1 MFSSV
6 SDKLRVVAEI
16 MANPEGA
23 KAREPYQNFDGEGFP
38 SESTISLVPRDW
50 ERGLENRSRPH
61 LMKRGLG
68 GDGGFERLCLVN
80 GWTAGEPCIL
90 E

>member
-1 MFSSV
+1 
-6 SDKLRVVAEI
+6 

-23 KAREPYQNFDGEGFP
+23 KAREPYQNFYGEGLP
-38 SESTISLVPRDW
+38 SESILSLVPRDW

-68 GDGGFERLCLVN
+68 GDGGIERLCLEIGVR
-80 GWTAGEPCIL
+80 GYPPAGLSPA
-90 E
+90 

>member
-1 MFSSV
+1 MFLNV
-6 SDKLRVVAEI
+6 SDELRVVAET

-23 KAREPYQNFDGEGFP
+23 KAREPYQNLDGEGLP
-38 SESTISLVPRDW
+38 SESIRSLVPRDW

-68 GDGGFERLCLVN
+68 GDGGLRQ
-80 GWTAGEPCIL
+80 
-90 E
+90 